1 MFSCLLNMVYTCI
14 YLHNQNFGATSSGC
28 TVHIFKI
35 LLIGILGQKRSRVGC
50 MLVYQSVTEP
60 TLTMNNIARGQ
71 NHSFE
76 SQVIPRLFPNTLTE
90 LSCVSKQIVFRAPMF
105 HSLWE
110 SLYLSLLKSMWKTY
124 WRACLKRFF

>member
-1 MFSCLLNMVYTCI
+1 MFSCLLNKVI
-14 YLHNQNFGATSSGC
+14 YLHNQNFGAPSSGC
-28 TVHIFKI
+28 TY
-35 LLIGILGQKRSRVGC
+35 LQ
-50 MLVYQSVTEP
+50 
-60 TLTMNNIARGQ
+60 NIVDWDTWSKKKSCWLYARLSIRHRAHFNYEQYCQQARGQ

-76 SQVIPRLFPNTLTE
+76 SQVIPRLFPKTLTE

-110 SLYLSLLKSMWKTY
+110 SLYLSLLKSMWMTY